1 MARRNSETVGDFT
14 ELLIRWA
21 RDNLAA
27 EIQQAGGQRPP
38 LNPAPSCV
46 GRVASSLRKNDGML
60 PTTYNRGNHLALRVA
75 QLART
80 TTVTTDVADAP
91 ANVAE
96 AEIP

>member
-1 MARRNSETVGDFT
+1 MARRNSETLGDLT

-38 LNPAPSCV
+38 LNPTPSCV
-46 GRVASSLRKNDGML
+46 GRGAQSLRNGVYI
-60 PTTYNRGNHLALRVA
+60 YNRGNHLALRVA

-80 TTVTTDVADAP
+80 TTVTTDVADAS
-91 ANVAE
+91 ANVAAQ